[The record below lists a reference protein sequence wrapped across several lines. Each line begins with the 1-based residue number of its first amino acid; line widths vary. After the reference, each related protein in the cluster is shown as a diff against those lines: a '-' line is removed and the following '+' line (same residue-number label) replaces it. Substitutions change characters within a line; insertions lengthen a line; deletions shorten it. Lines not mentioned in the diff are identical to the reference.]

1 MERSQ
6 EPKWLVWAK
15 ELQFLT
21 QAGLTY
27 TKDPFDRERFQRIRD
42 IAAEM
47 VAEGADLPT
56 ERVKD
61 LFCNEV
67 GFQTPK
73 LDTRAALFD
82 GDGIFLAR
90 GVYYIHVPA
99 VVHAGEAFVIQGFD
113 ICRFA
118 VPRRRRRV
126 VRLRGEAC
134 GVCQHKRSQYSE

>member
-1 MERSQ
+1 MRSVVTHLPSASPRSRGGHGYRPLF
-6 EPKWLVWAK
+6 EPYRA
-15 ELQFLT
+15 
-21 QAGLTY
+21 AG
-27 TKDPFDRERFQRIRD
+27 
-42 IAAEM
+42 
-47 VAEGADLPT
+47 
-56 ERVKD
+56 
-61 LFCNEV
+61 
-67 GFQTPK
+67 
-73 LDTRAALFD
+73 RAALFD

-134 GVCQHKRSQYSE
+134 GVRQHKRSQYSE